1 VKKKEISNMFWV
13 ILGVVFFSL
22 GYRWFLFPAGLY
34 SGGFTG
40 AAQLIKD
47 FLLRV
52 VGIQVPNSIDLTGII
67 FWCINIPLFIL
78 GYKSLGTKF
87 FYRTIIAVC
96 IQSLLLTWIPA
107 PKKPIFSDE
116 LLNCII
122 GGVVSGSGV
131 GITLRAGGSGG
142 GLDIL
147 GMYCAKRYPDFSVG
161 KISAMMNAG
170 IYFIAALRY
179 NIEVAAYSLVFSIIA
194 AVVLD
199 HVHYQNIK
207 VCAFVVTKNKSLGES
222 INRCVSRG
230 VTSWSGWG
238 EFSHQE
244 ENIHMIVISKYELQ
258 TLKNLI
264 HQMDPDAFVLI
275 VLPEMIW
282 GHFEKRLE
290 VR

>member
-1 VKKKEISNMFWV
+1 
-13 ILGVVFFSL
+13 
-22 GYRWFLFPAGLY
+22 
-34 SGGFTG
+34 
-40 AAQLIKD
+40 
-47 FLLRV
+47 
-52 VGIQVPNSIDLTGII
+52 
-67 FWCINIPLFIL
+67 
-78 GYKSLGTKF
+78 
-87 FYRTIIAVC
+87 
-96 IQSLLLTWIPA
+96 
-107 PKKPIFSDE
+107 
-116 LLNCII
+116 
-122 GGVVSGSGV
+122 
-131 GITLRAGGSGG
+131 
-142 GLDIL
+142 
-147 GMYCAKRYPDFSVG
+147 
-161 KISAMMNAG
+161 MMNAG